1 MRKPGTLMRNQHKTL
16 ALAVVI
22 AVALLAT
29 GCASMQEDGG
39 RDFDATWP
47 DQAEM
52 PKAMPGA
59 IYAQGTETS
68 LWQNV
73 TARNV
78 GDTLTIRLQ
87 ENTSAEKTAST
98 TASKKSSAEIAGPT
112 VFGRPV
118 TVNGVPV
125 LEGSMDSDSSFNG
138 NGASKQSNALDGQ
151 ISVTVA
157 KRFTNGN
164 LLVRGQKYIAINS
177 GREWVRVQGIVRP
190 SDIAPD
196 NSVVSWKIADAY
208 ISYGGQGTVANAS
221 KPGWLYRFFNSPHTP
236 F

>member
-1 MRKPGTLMRNQHKTL
+1 MRHEVKALLL
-16 ALAVVI
+16 ACTFG
-22 AVALLAT
+22 VALLTT
-29 GCASMQEDGG
+29 GCATLQEDQG
-39 RDFDATWP
+39 RDFSATVP
-47 DQAEM
+47 DDHQM
-52 PKAMPGA
+52 PPTTAGA
-59 IYAQGTETS
+59 IYAQGTEVS

-78 GDTLTIRLQ
+78 GDTLTIRL
-87 ENTSAEKTAST
+87 EESTSASKNATT
-98 TASKKSSAEIAGPT
+98 TASKTSEATLAGPT

-118 TVNGVPV
+118 TVNGTPI
-125 LEGSMDSDSSFNG
+125 LEGSLNNESSFNG
-138 NGASKQSNALDGQ
+138 NGASKQSNALDGA

-157 KRFTNGN
+157 KRFNNGN
-164 LLVRGQKYIAINS
+164 LLVRGQKWIHINT
-177 GREWVRVQGIVRP
+177 GKEFVRVEGIVRP

-196 NSVVSWKIADAY
+196 NSVVSWKVADAF

>member
-1 MRKPGTLMRNQHKTL
+1 MRKHLPQF
-16 ALAVVI
+16 
-22 AVALLAT
+22 LLAFTVAAAVLLT
-29 GCASMQEDGG
+29 GCKALQEDNG
-39 RDFDATWP
+39 RDFEPTWP
-47 DQAEM
+47 DEVEQ
-52 PKAMPGA
+52 PKPQPGA
-59 IYAQGTETS
+59 IYAQGTEVS

-87 ENTSAEKTAST
+87 ESTEGAKTSSTSATKAT
-98 TASKKSSAEIAGPT
+98 TAELTGPT

-118 TVNGVPV
+118 TANGVPI
-125 LEGSMDSDSSFNG
+125 LEGSIGNQSEFAG
-138 NGASKQSNALDGQ
+138 NGASAQSNKLDGF

-164 LLVRGQKYIAINS
+164 LLVRGQKQIAINS
-177 GREWVRVQGIVRP
+177 GREFVRLQGIVRP

-196 NSVVSWKIADAY
+196 NTVLSWRVTDAY
-208 ISYGGQGTVANAS
+208 IAYGGQGTVANAS
-221 KPGWLYRFFNSPHTP
+221 KPGWLYRFFTSPKTP

>member
-1 MRKPGTLMRNQHKTL
+1 M
-16 ALAVVI
+16 
-22 AVALLAT
+22 
-29 GCASMQEDGG
+29 EDG
-39 RDFDATWP
+39 RDFTATWP
-47 DQAEM
+47 DDQQLPATT
-52 PKAMPGA
+52 PGA
-59 IYAQGTETS
+59 IYAQGTEMS

-78 GDTLTIRLQ
+78 GDTLTIRLE

-98 TASKKSSAEIAGPT
+98 TANKSSQADLTGPT
-112 VFGRPV
+112 IVGRPV

-125 LEGSMDSDSSFNG
+125 LEASMDNESSFAG
-138 NGASKQSNALDGQ
+138 NGASKQSNALDGA

-157 KRFTNGN
+157 RRFANGN
-164 LLVRGQKYIAINS
+164 LLVRGQKWITINT
-177 GREWVRVQGIVRP
+177 GREFVRVEGIVRP

-196 NSVVSWKIADAY
+196 NSVVSWKIADAF

>member
-1 MRKPGTLMRNQHKTL
+1 MR
-16 ALAVVI
+16 I
-22 AVALLAT
+22 ALLALIGVLG
-29 GCASMQEDGG
+29 GCTALKEDQG
-39 RDFDATWP
+39 RDFSATWP
-47 DQAEM
+47 DSADLPQAT
-52 PKAMPGA
+52 PGA
-59 IYAQGTETS
+59 IYAQGTDMS

-78 GDTLTIRLQ
+78 GDTLTIRLA

-98 TASKKSSAEIAGPT
+98 TASKSSQAELAGPT
-112 VFGRPV
+112 IFGRPV
-118 TVNGVPV
+118 TVNGTPI
-125 LEGSMDSDSSFNG
+125 LEGSMDNDSSFAG
-138 NGASKQSNALDGQ
+138 NGASKQSNALDGA

-157 KRFTNGN
+157 KRFPNGN
-164 LLVRGQKYIAINS
+164 LLVRGQKWITINS
-177 GREWVRVQGIVRP
+177 GREFVRVEGIVRP

-196 NSVVSWKIADAY
+196 NTVLSWKVADAY